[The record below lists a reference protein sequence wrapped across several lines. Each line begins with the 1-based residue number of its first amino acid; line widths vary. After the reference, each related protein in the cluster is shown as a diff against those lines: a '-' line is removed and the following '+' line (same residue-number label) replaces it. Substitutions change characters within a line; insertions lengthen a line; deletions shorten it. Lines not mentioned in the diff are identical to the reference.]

1 MFQDDA
7 SYYRQ
12 RAVTHR
18 AMLLAAERQNVREI
32 HEEFA
37 RQYEAL
43 TKSAQLRSMFMVA
56 APGTDRADTAGSVLR
71 KTRRSS
77 KAM

>member
-12 RAVTHR
+12 RALTHR

-43 TKSAQLRSMFMVA
+43 TESAQLRSMFMVA
-56 APGTDRADTAGSVLR
+56 APGPDTAGSVLQ
-71 KTRRSS
+71 K
-77 KAM
+77 KAARESGHVEP